1 PAGLDELAQRRS
13 GEGQMLLSDHLAQR
27 ARTHPHGQGVERPT
41 GGAAGGTGEARTRR
55 LLVRAL
61 GEQIRFLAHQASA
74 WSSSGSKSTPAS
86 ARWASVI
93 GAGAWVSGWK
103 PPPDFGKAM
112 TSRVESPPAAPA
124 TMRSP
129 PKAIPPCG
137 GAPYSKASRRKPNL
151 SVACSSVIPVILNTR
166 SWTSRRWMRIEPPP
180 ISFPLHTMS

>member
-1 PAGLDELAQRRS
+1 
-13 GEGQMLLSDHLAQR
+13 MLLSDHLAQR

-55 LLVRAL
+55 LLVRAV

-93 GAGAWVSGWK
+93 GAGAWGSGSK

-112 TSRVESPPAAPA
+112 TWRCEAAPGSRD
-124 TMRSP
+124 TVRVP
-129 PKAIPPCG
+129 
-137 GAPYSKASRRKPNL
+137 ASGKRPG
-151 SVACSSVIPVILNTR
+151 
-166 SWTSRRWMRIEPPP
+166 
-180 ISFPLHTMS
+180 